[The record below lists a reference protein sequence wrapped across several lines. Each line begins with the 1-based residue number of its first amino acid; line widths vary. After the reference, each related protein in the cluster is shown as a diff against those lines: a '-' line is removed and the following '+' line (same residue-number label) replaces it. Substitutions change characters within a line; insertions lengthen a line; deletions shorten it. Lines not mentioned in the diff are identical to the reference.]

1 MMIWRLGMIRL
12 LINLVVLAIFL
23 LFVRWM
29 TNGNIE
35 EMVLYIGCVA
45 LFELN
50 MLRDEIG
57 DLKKNTKKNDW
68 NDYV

>member
-1 MMIWRLGMIRL
+1 MIRI
-12 LINLVVLAIFL
+12 LINLVVLSIFL
-23 LFVRWM
+23 LFVRWV

-35 EMVLYIGCVA
+35 EMILYIGCVA

-50 MLRDEIG
+50 MLRDEIS
-57 DLKKNTKKNDW
+57 DLKKNTKKTDW

>member
-1 MMIWRLGMIRL
+1 MIVWRLGMIRI
-12 LINLVVLAIFL
+12 LINLVVLSIFL
-23 LFVRWM
+23 LFVRWV

-35 EMVLYIGCVA
+35 EMILYIGCVA

-50 MLRDEIG
+50 MLRDEIS
-57 DLKKNTKKNDW
+57 DLKKNTKKTDW